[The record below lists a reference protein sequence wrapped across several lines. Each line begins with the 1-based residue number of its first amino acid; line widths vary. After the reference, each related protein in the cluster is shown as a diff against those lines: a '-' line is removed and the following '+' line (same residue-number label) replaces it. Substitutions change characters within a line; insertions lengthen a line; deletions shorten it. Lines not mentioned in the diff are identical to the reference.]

1 MSEAL
6 FQNITLGQ
14 IAVFVA
20 FVGALYGGV
29 KYLKKEMKEAIS
41 EMLKDQFE
49 DIDDKLD
56 KDNRRIKDLED
67 ANKFMY
73 KAISLLLQDDIAILE
88 HLRTNNA
95 TGKMAEQEQ
104 KVQEFLIER

>member
-1 MSEAL
+1 MWE
-6 FQNITLGQ
+6 NITVGQ
-14 IAVFVA
+14 LAAFIA
-20 FVGALYGGV
+20 FVVALYAGV
-29 KYLKKEMKEAIS
+29 KYLKSEMKDAIG
-41 EMLKDQFE
+41 EMLKDQFKG
-49 DIDDKLD
+49 IDDKLNN
-56 KDNRRIKDLED
+56 DNKRIKDLEE

-104 KVQEFLIER
+104 KVQDFLIQR

>member
-56 KDNRRIKDLED
+56 KDNKRIKDLED

-104 KVQEFLIER
+104 KVQAFLIER